1 MNNRNRLTRKKY
13 FEMKGKK
20 TQINIVSII
29 FFCAFFIFGLL
40 SSHAVAENRQMK
52 NESFAIGTGTIV
64 KGNLVQAKKN
74 AIRMALKKG
83 AEDYLVRLLGNQVVA
98 THFESLAR
106 EIIPSAD
113 QGIENFHILAEQ
125 RVGKRYTVFV
135 KMKVNENTLAEKLR
149 ETGISETVNRSVKI
163 LFMVSETRG
172 PVAVI
177 WWQDAAAHPALTPIE
192 LALHGVFQDRGF
204 NPVNRI
210 MDLPS
215 SDVLSGAFP
224 PNLRAEDASEWGKLF
239 SADVVVYGKSLILD
253 DKLILNLKAL
263 DVRTGIQICEK
274 SGSEKLPRGTVDN
287 EKILNIMR
295 KCVNRLAINL
305 CPCIL
310 GNINTEPQTAH
321 KLDVTLAGI
330 SQPRQFQTFSEFLK
344 THIPG
349 IKNIIPSRI
358 SDDSMSATVG
368 FQGDRITF
376 ISLVLNHQSLPFPLH
391 LGQTDSENILFYV
404 E

>member
-1 MNNRNRLTRKKY
+1 MMKKY
-13 FEMKGKK
+13 LEMTGKK
-20 TQINIVSII
+20 FQPRLI
-29 FFCAFFIFGLL
+29 FFIFTFLISSLL
-40 SSHAVAENRQMK
+40 FSQT
-52 NESFAIGTGTIV
+52 FADNSQGKKERFTIGTGTIV

-74 AIRMALKKG
+74 AIHMALLKG
-83 AEDYLVRLLGNQVVA
+83 AEDCLIRLLGNQAVS

-106 EIIPSAD
+106 EIIPTVG
-113 QGIENFHILAEQ
+113 QEIQNFHILSEQ
-125 RVGKRYTVFV
+125 QVGNRYIVFV
-135 KMKVNENTLAEKLR
+135 KMKVNENSLAEKLR
-149 ETGISETVNRSVKI
+149 EAGIFQTVNKSVKI
-163 LFMVSETRG
+163 LFMVSEVRG
-172 PVAVI
+172 PVEVF

-210 MDLPS
+210 MDLPP

-224 PNLRAEDASEWGKLF
+224 PNLQAEDALEWGKLF
-239 SADVVVYGKSLILD
+239 SVDVVVYGKSLILD
-253 DKLILNLKAL
+253 DKLVLNLKAL
-263 DVRTGIQICEK
+263 DVRKGIQICEK
-274 SGSEKLPRGTVDN
+274 SGTEKIPRSKVDN
-287 EKILNIMR
+287 EEILNIMR
-295 KCVNRLAINL
+295 KCVNRLAIDL

-310 GNINTEPQTAH
+310 GNTNTEPQAAH

-349 IKNIIPSRI
+349 VKNIIPSRI

-391 LGQTDSENILFYV
+391 LGQTDTENILFYV

>member
-1 MNNRNRLTRKKY
+1 MNNSIRLTRKKY
-13 FEMKGKK
+13 FEMTGKNP
-20 TQINIVSII
+20 QRRIVFII
-29 FFCAFFIFGLL
+29 CFCAFFIFSLL
-40 SSHAVAENRQMK
+40 SSHAVAENRHGK

-64 KGNLVQAKKN
+64 KGNLVRAKKN
-74 AIRMALKKG
+74 AIHMALLKG
-83 AEDYLVRLLGNQVVA
+83 AEGYLVRLLGNQAVA

-113 QGIENFHILAEQ
+113 QEIENFHILAEQ
-125 RVGKRYTVFV
+125 RVGNRYTVFV
-135 KMKVNENTLAEKLR
+135 EMKVNENTLAEKLR
-149 ETGISETVNRSVKI
+149 EAGIFQTVNRSVKV
-163 LFMVSETRG
+163 LFMVSEARG
-172 PVAVI
+172 PVEVF

-210 MDLPS
+210 MDLPP

-224 PNLRAEDASEWGKLF
+224 PNLRAEDAAEWGKLF

-263 DVRTGIQICEK
+263 DVRKGIQICEK
-274 SGSEKLPRGTVDN
+274 SGSEKIPRGTVDN

-310 GNINTEPQTAH
+310 RNTNTEPQEAH

-349 IKNIIPSRI
+349 VKNIIPSRI

-376 ISLVLNHQSLPFPLH
+376 ISLVLNHRSLPFPLH

>member
-1 MNNRNRLTRKKY
+1 MT
-13 FEMKGKK
+13 GKK
-20 TQINIVSII
+20 PQRKVVFMI
-29 FFCAFFIFGLL
+29 FFSFFFTSSLL
-40 SSHAVAENRQMK
+40 FSHAVAENPRGK
-52 NESFAIGTGTIV
+52 KERFAIGTATIV
-64 KGNLVQAKKN
+64 KGNLVKAKKR
-74 AIRMALKKG
+74 AIRMALLKG
-83 AEDYLVRLLGNQVVA
+83 AEDYLVQLLGNQVVA

-106 EIIPSAD
+106 EIIPSVS
-113 QGIENFHILAEQ
+113 QEIENFHILAEQ
-125 RVGKRYTVFV
+125 RVGDRYTVFV
-135 KMKVNENTLAEKLR
+135 KMKINENTMAEKLR
-149 ETGISETVNRSVKI
+149 ETGIFQTVNRSVKV

-172 PVAVI
+172 PVEVF
-177 WWQDAAAHPALTPIE
+177 WWQNAAAHPALTPIE

-210 MDLPS
+210 MDLPPS
-215 SDVLSGAFP
+215 EVLSGAFP
-224 PNLRAEDASEWGKLF
+224 PNLQAEDASEWGKLF
-239 SADVVVYGKSLILD
+239 RADVVVYGKSLILD
-253 DKLILNLKAL
+253 DKLVLNLKAL
-263 DVRTGIQICEK
+263 DVRKGIQICQK
-274 SGSEKLPRGTVDN
+274 SGSQKIPRGTVSN

-310 GNINTEPQTAH
+310 GNANTEPQAAH

-358 SDDSMSATVG
+358 SDDSMSATVD
-368 FQGDRITF
+368 FQGDRVTF
-376 ISLVLNHQSLPFPLH
+376 ISLVLNHSSLPFPLH
-391 LGQTDSENILFYV
+391 LGQTETENILFYL

>member
-1 MNNRNRLTRKKY
+1 MNHRNRLARKKY
-13 FEMKGKK
+13 FKMTREK
-20 TQINIVSII
+20 TQRKLIFLI
-29 FFCAFFIFGLL
+29 FFFAFFISGLL
-40 SSHAVAENRQMK
+40 FSHAVAENLPGK
-52 NESFAIGTGTIV
+52 KESFAIGTGTIV

-74 AIRMALKKG
+74 AIHMALLKG
-83 AEDYLVRLLGNQVVA
+83 AEDYLVRLLGNQTVA

-113 QGIENFHILAEQ
+113 QVIENFHILAEQ
-125 RVGKRYTVFV
+125 RVGERYTVFV

-149 ETGISETVNRSVKI
+149 EAGISETVNQSVKV

-172 PVAVI
+172 PVEVF
-177 WWQDAAAHPALTPIE
+177 WWQNAAAHPALTPIE

-224 PNLRAEDASEWGKLF
+224 PNLRAEEASEWGKLF

-253 DKLILNLKAL
+253 DKLVLNLKAL
-263 DVRTGIQICEK
+263 DVRKGIQICEK
-274 SGSEKLPRGTVDN
+274 SDSEKIPRGTVDN
-287 EKILNIMR
+287 EIILNIMR
-295 KCVNRLAINL
+295 KCVNRLAIDL

-310 GNINTEPQTAH
+310 GDINTEPQAAH

-349 IKNIIPSRI
+349 VKSIIPSRI
-358 SDDSMSATVG
+358 SDDSMSATIG

-391 LGQTDSENILFYV
+391 LGQTDTENILFYV

>member
-1 MNNRNRLTRKKY
+1 MNNRIPLMRKKL
-13 FEMKGKK
+13 EMTGEKLQTKL
-20 TQINIVSII
+20 I
-29 FFCAFFIFGLL
+29 FFIFAFLIPSLL
-40 SSHAVAENRQMK
+40 FSQTFAENSQGK
-52 NESFAIGTGTIV
+52 KESFAIGTGTIV
-64 KGNLVQAKKN
+64 KGNLVRAKKN
-74 AIRMALKKG
+74 AIHMALLKG
-83 AEDYLVRLLGNQVVA
+83 AENYLVRLLGNQAVA

-106 EIIPSAD
+106 EIIPTAD
-113 QGIENFHILAEQ
+113 QEIQNFHILAEQ
-125 RVGKRYTVFV
+125 RVGNRYTVFV
-135 KMKVNENTLAEKLR
+135 KMKVNENTLSEKLR
-149 ETGISETVNRSVKI
+149 EAGVFQTVKQSVKV
-163 LFMVSETRG
+163 LFMVAEVRG
-172 PVAVI
+172 PVEI
-177 WWQDAAAHPALTPIE
+177 FWWQDAAAHPALTPIE

-210 MDLPS
+210 MDLPA

-224 PNLRAEDASEWGKLF
+224 PNLRAEDALEWGKVF
-239 SADVVVYGKSLILD
+239 SVDVVVYGKSLILN
-253 DKLILNLKAL
+253 DKLVLNLKAL
-263 DVRTGIQICEK
+263 DVRQGIQICEK
-274 SGSEKLPRGTVDN
+274 SGTEKIPRGTVDN

-295 KCVNRLAINL
+295 KCVNRLAIDL

-310 GNINTEPQTAH
+310 GNTNTEPQAAH

-349 IKNIIPSRI
+349 VKNIIPSRI

-376 ISLVLNHQSLPFPLH
+376 ISQVLNHQSLPFPLH
-391 LGQTDSENILFYV
+391 LGQTDTENILFYV

>member
-1 MNNRNRLTRKKY
+1 MSHTTRFPRENY
-13 FEMKGKK
+13 FEMTRQK
-20 TQINIVSII
+20 TQGKLIFLIFLFTFFVSN
-29 FFCAFFIFGLL
+29 LL
-40 SSHAVAENRQMK
+40 LSHAVAENLRGSK
-52 NESFAIGTGTIV
+52 ESFAIGTGTIV
-64 KGNLVQAKKN
+64 KDNLVQAKKK
-74 AIRMALKKG
+74 AIHTALLKG
-83 AEDYLVRLLGNQVVA
+83 AQDYLVRLLGNQAVA

-106 EIIPSAD
+106 EIIPTAD
-113 QGIENFHILAEQ
+113 QEIENFHILAEQ
-125 RVGKRYTVFV
+125 RVGNRYTVFV
-135 KMKVNENTLAEKLR
+135 KMKINENTLAEKLR
-149 ETGISETVNRSVKI
+149 EAGIVQTVNRSVKV
-163 LFMVSETRG
+163 LFMVSEARG
-172 PVAVI
+172 PVEVF

-192 LALHGVFQDRGF
+192 LALHGVFYDRGF

-210 MDLPS
+210 MDLPP

-263 DVRTGIQICEK
+263 DVRKGIQICEK
-274 SGSEKLPRGTVDN
+274 SGSEKIPRGAVDN
-287 EKILNIMR
+287 ETILNFMR

-310 GNINTEPQTAH
+310 GNINTEPQLAQ

-330 SQPRQFQTFSEFLK
+330 SQPRQFQTFSDFLK

-349 IKNIIPSRI
+349 IKSIIPSRI
-358 SDDSMSATVG
+358 SDDSMSATVV

-376 ISLVLNHQSLPFPLH
+376 ISRVLNHQSLPFPLH
-391 LGQTDSENILFYV
+391 LGRTDTENILFYV